1 MTRSKTMAADAL
13 FARWRKDPAY
23 AGAFEALR
31 EGYAIAAALIAARS
45 HAGLTQ
51 AELAERMGTTQSVVA
66 RLESG
71 RVRPSTSTLEKVAK
85 ATGTRLRVSFE
96 ADGKGVLNSPPD
108 TYGTGLPSLI
118 GPS

>member
-1 MTRSKTMAADAL
+1 MTESRTMAADEL

-23 AGAFEALR
+23 DEAFEALS
-31 EGYAIAAALIAARS
+31 EEYAIAAALIAARS

-51 AELAERMGTTQSVVA
+51 VELAERMGTTQSAIA

-85 ATGTRLRVSFE
+85 ATGTRLKVSFE
-96 ADGKGVLNSPPD
+96 PEGKAA
-108 TYGTGLPSLI
+108 
-118 GPS
+118 